1 MPRIRYDTGFPS
13 VDAQSDFNAAR
24 RARAL
29 SRIADSLR
37 REPDDVN
44 HILPLEEVLAALG
57 RKGERHEGLRTI
69 PLSSIVGTVD
79 RTVGF
84 DRSFRPTSQRMRTRW
99 ERLATAM
106 RRGEAID
113 PIDVFRIDDMY
124 FVKDGHHRVSVAR
137 ALRHGTIDA
146 YVTALDTEIG
156 GDRRLRL
163 ADLPLKGHERLFY
176 ERVPLPDDARREIQ
190 LSDAWAYGELAEA
203 VEAWGF
209 RRMQAERVLM
219 SRDAVAKAWLD
230 DEYRPVVEMLR
241 REEML
246 DGQTAA
252 EAYMRV
258 AGARYRLLRTHEWS
272 DDLVAKLKH
281 SPDARA

>member
-13 VDAQSDFNAAR
+13 VDAQGDFNAAR

-176 ERVPLPDDARREIQ
+176 ERVPLPDDARAEIQ

-241 REEML
+241 REAML